1 MALRVI
7 GKTNYDLV
15 EEWLESLSIADIS
28 RVEYRRRIRR
38 WFNFLARQKYDADLP
53 EERYVVEFRRS
64 LDGHSPYY
72 INCLVNVV
80 RQFYSWCFQ
89 MRYCTTPVGASVRSL
104 KLHFRYN
111 KLPLSDGQIKMLL
124 AALEHPKTL
133 RERRDQVMI
142 YLMLFNGLRCVEV
155 SRMTF
160 ADVERYDQYDIIR
173 IQPKGHTQKDEV
185 RRLPDLTVAA
195 IEDYASA
202 LAEKYDNV
210 DALPVAVSF
219 TGRLKGKPLPLSAHQ
234 VSRVVARILKRM
246 GFSALHKITPHS
258 LRHSYACLLLE
269 NGVSI
274 EEVQAQLGHSNPQL
288 TQLYAAMIIDKK
300 KLESDATN
308 RIIQSLVNER
318 QQARL

>member
-28 RVEYRRRIRR
+28 RVEYRRRMRR

-53 EERYVVEFRRS
+53 EERHVVEFRRS

-173 IQPKGHTQKDEV
+173 IQPKGHKQKDEI

-202 LAEKYDNV
+202 LAEKYNNV
-210 DALPVAVSF
+210 DALPVAISQ
-219 TGRLKGKPLPLSAHQ
+219 TTRIRKKPDALTSKQ
-234 VSRVVARILKRM
+234 VSRIVTRIMRKL
-246 GFSALHKITPHS
+246 GLSSAHKVTPHS
-258 LRHSYACLLLE
+258 LRHSYACMLLE
-269 NGVSI
+269 HGVSM
-274 EEVQAQLGHSNPQL
+274 EVVQAQLGHVNPH
-288 TQLYAAMIIDKK
+288 TTELYSAMIIDRKK
-300 KLESDATN
+300 IESEATN
-308 RIIQSLVNER
+308 AIIRELLNCG
-318 QQARL
+318 

>member
-28 RVEYRRRIRR
+28 RVEYRRRMRR

-53 EERYVVEFRRS
+53 EERHVVEFRRS

-89 MRYCTTPVGASVRSL
+89 MRYITTPVGASVKSL
-104 KLHFRYN
+104 KLHFKYN
-111 KLPLSDGQIKMLL
+111 KLPLSDSQIKMLL
-124 AALEHPKTL
+124 ASIGNPKNL
-133 RERRDQVMI
+133 KERRDQVMI

-155 SRMTF
+155 SRMNF

-173 IQPKGHTQKDEV
+173 IQPKGHTQKDEI

-210 DALPVAVSF
+210 DALPVAMSYN
-219 TGRLKGKPLPLSAHQ
+219 RLRRGKPG
-234 VSRVVARILKRM
+234 RM
-246 GFSALHKITPHS
+246 SPVHVGYIIHRHLQELGIAVKSKVTSHS

-269 NGVSI
+269 NGVSLD
-274 EEVQAQLGHSNPQL
+274 EVQAQLGHSNTQL
-288 TQLYAAMIIDKK
+288 TQLYASMIIDKK
-300 KLESDATN
+300 KIESDATN
-308 RIIQSLVNER
+308 RIIQDLFNG
-318 QQARL
+318 QK